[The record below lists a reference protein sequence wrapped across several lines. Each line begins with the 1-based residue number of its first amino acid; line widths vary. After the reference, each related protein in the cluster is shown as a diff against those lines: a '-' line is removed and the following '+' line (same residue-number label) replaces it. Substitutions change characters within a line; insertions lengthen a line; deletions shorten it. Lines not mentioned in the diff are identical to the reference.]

1 MILQIDSLEKDG
13 FPVFIRNRNSGT
25 WVLTILNPIS
35 GYPAM
40 PVLIQPD
47 AGLTMNIAI
56 AYDVNKKKKS
66 VIRLCSRLNE
76 ENDFAR
82 FILDDC
88 GTLLL
93 EYNTSEKATTT
104 LVMEMLFRF
113 SVILHDALPFIFQT
127 LYGGIKLGF

>member
-13 FPVFIRNRNSGT
+13 FPVFIRKRNSET

-47 AGLTMNIAI
+47 AGLIMNIAI

-66 VIRLCSRLNE
+66 VIRLCNRLNE
-76 ENDFAR
+76 ENDFSR
-82 FILDDC
+82 FILDDY

-93 EYNTSEKATTT
+93 EYNTSEEATTA

-113 SVILHDALPFIFQT
+113 SVILHDALPYIFQT
-127 LYGGIKLGF
+127 LYGGI